1 MDYWYQCW
9 QNSPWI
15 FPAGATQRDFRCCWK
30 KPTWH
35 RTLENGGLSG
45 CFSTFVG
52 NPKLSGSQ
60 WTHCDHPLFQ
70 EHPNFKPLHDYSSH
84 PYFSIFQIIWKLWS
98 TKSWIILVVP
108 SMAILFGSFRGQ
120 LPLAQY
126 VDVFRTF
133 ATARGCGAALLNVVR
148 PCRLAVSLGRNP
160 WVFRPQL
167 WGHRGF
173 PVKKKVNQMDD
184 GSCGCSYHQLMV
196 SLLLINSKIKWKRCF
211 APTHTPYTPAKLR

>member
-1 MDYWYQCW
+1 MDYWYQRVD
-9 QNSPWI
+9 NS
-15 FPAGATQRDFRCCWK
+15 WK
-30 KPTWH
+30 FDQVVLTDLPRSFLQVQPKEISDVVGRSQLGTG
-35 RTLENGGLSG
+35 RLKMGLSG

-52 NPKLSGSQ
+52 NPKLSVSQ

-70 EHPNFKPLHDYSSH
+70 EHPKFKPLHDYSSH
-84 PYFSIFQIIWKLWS
+84 PYFSIFQIIWDLWS

-160 WVFRPQL
+160 WVFSPNYGAIGVFL
-167 WGHRGF
+167 L
-173 PVKKKVNQMDD
+173 KK
-184 GSCGCSYHQLMV
+184 
-196 SLLLINSKIKWKRCF
+196 R
-211 APTHTPYTPAKLR
+211 